1 MLKSVDDGVRYL
13 AKANQKSP
21 EKNPLQLGRCF
32 LSMCR
37 GLMRATDLLLWL
49 KREGGKWRMKC
60 KLFFLAMPH
69 MVS

>member
-1 MLKSVDDGVRYL
+1 MDDGVRYL

-32 LSMCR
+32 LNMCR
-37 GLMRATDLLLWL
+37 GLMRATDLIALVEE
-49 KREGGKWRMKC
+49 RRGKMEDEMQA
-60 KLFFLAMPH
+60 LFFFFLAMPH